1 MKNILD
7 SSFRYRPSYATDLR
21 RTFARLR
28 RDERAKTRRQA
39 REAAV
44 AVLRKVS

>member
-7 SSFRYRPSYATDLR
+7 PSFRYSPSYATDLR

-28 RDERAKTRRQA
+28 RGERAAEKRRA
-39 REAAV
+39 RKDAV
-44 AVLRKVS
+44 AILHKVA